1 MLEEHW
7 NSESFHTLYTG
18 SRLPARIESILDS
31 TTTRFYGAD
40 PVANMNDIARMA
52 RVSLGTVSHVLNN
65 SVEVREPL
73 RKRVLEAVQ
82 ATGYQPSQL
91 ARGLRRVKTNMIGMI
106 IPDITNPFFPA
117 VVRGAEDI
125 AFSNGYRLILCNTDN
140 DHSKELVHL
149 DALRTYLPAGLIV
162 IPSNF
167 SDLTAQAESYSRVGT
182 GVVCIDR
189 LPKNWSGDSV
199 TANNEEGAYNAI
211 RHLLQM
217 GHTTLAVITGP
228 LHLTNAKERLLGFKR
243 ALREAGLHLA
253 PEYVQETTFD
263 KLGGHSKTQILL
275 RLIPRPTAI
284 FAGNDMIALG
294 ALLAIR
300 EAGLRCPE
308 EISLVGFD
316 DLDLAESTNPSL
328 SSVSQSGYQ
337 LGTTAARIL
346 LDRLEGDKGP
356 AKHIVLETSLKL
368 RQSVAPPP
376 AEARPNQKASP
387 RRGTKTRPAMS
398 NGLQP

>member
-1 MLEEHW
+1 M
-7 NSESFHTLYTG
+7 
-18 SRLPARIESILDS
+18 
-31 TTTRFYGAD
+31 
-40 PVANMNDIARMA
+40 ANMIEIARMA
-52 RVSLGTVSHVLNN
+52 NVSLGTVSHVLNG
-65 SVEVREPL
+65 SARVREPL

-82 ATGYQPSQL
+82 AAGYQPSQL
-91 ARGLRRVKTNMIGMI
+91 ARGLRRDKTNMIGMI

-117 VVRGAEDI
+117 VVRGAEDV

-149 DALRTYLPAGLIV
+149 NELRTYLPAGLIV

-167 SDLTAQAESYSRVGT
+167 SDLTAQAESYRRAGT
-182 GVVCIDR
+182 GVVCVDR

-199 TANNEEGAYNAI
+199 TANNEEGAYDATRYLI
-211 RHLLQM
+211 QM
-217 GHTTLAVITGP
+217 GHTKLAAIAGP
-228 LHLTNAKERLLGFKR
+228 LHLTNAQERLGGFKR
-243 ALREAGLHLA
+243 AMREAKLHLA

-263 KLGGHSKTQILL
+263 KQGGHSKALILL

-284 FAGNDMIALG
+284 FASNDMIALG

-308 EISLVGFD
+308 DVSLMGFD
-316 DLDLAESTNPSL
+316 DLDLAETTNPSL

-346 LDRLEGDKGP
+346 LDRLEGDQGP
-356 AKHIVLETSLKL
+356 AKHVVLETSLKL
-368 RQSVAPPP
+368 RHSIAAPT
-376 AEARPNQKASP
+376 EASRRSLSSNG
-387 RRGTKTRPAMS
+387 RRGKRTSLA
-398 NGLQP
+398 Q